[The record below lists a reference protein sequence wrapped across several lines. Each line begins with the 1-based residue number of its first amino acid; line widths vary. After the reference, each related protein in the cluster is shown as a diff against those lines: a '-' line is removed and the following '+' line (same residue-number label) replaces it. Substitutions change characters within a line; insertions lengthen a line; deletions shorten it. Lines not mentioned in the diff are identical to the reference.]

1 MWSSLIGLILITITG
16 DLVTVMGI
24 TWKVNGLYLLD
35 TKIFVEVE
43 KEDDQFFKCT
53 VPISYVTKQFVA
65 LSSAPIAPM
74 NEEHSLVYWA
84 YANLKHVLMHSFSD
98 KSRVKDIRRDIA
110 PCTPATL
117 HAFGIE
123 EGPVTYSVKDEGPFS
138 TATWDIVL
146 GHEWDKVANG
156 TAVVTTL
163 KFKQGKSCRKNF
175 NQMIFVHVTL
185 ASNTNFKTMEN
196 YRLHVKEHC

>member
-35 TKIFVEVE
+35 TKLFVEVE

-84 YANLKHVLMHSFSD
+84 YANLKHILMYSFSD
-98 KSRVKDIRRDIA
+98 KSRVKDIRRDIV
-110 PCTPATL
+110 PCTLQPYMHLALKKDQLPTASRMKVPFLRRHGTL
-117 HAFGIE
+117 YWGM
-123 EGPVTYSVKDEGPFS
+123 
-138 TATWDIVL
+138 
-146 GHEWDKVANG
+146 NG
-156 TAVVTTL
+156 TKWPTEQL
-163 KFKQGKSCRKNF
+163 
-175 NQMIFVHVTL
+175 L
-185 ASNTNFKTMEN
+185 
-196 YRLHVKEHC
+196 

>member
-1 MWSSLIGLILITITG
+1 M
-16 DLVTVMGI
+16 
-24 TWKVNGLYLLD
+24 
-35 TKIFVEVE
+35 
-43 KEDDQFFKCT
+43 
-53 VPISYVTKQFVA
+53 TKQFVA

-156 TAVVTTL
+156 TAVVMTL

-185 ASNTNFKTMEN
+185 ASNTNFKTMKN
-196 YRLHVKEHC
+196 YRKVMKINDT

>member
-53 VPISYVTKQFVA
+53 VPISYVTKQFE
-65 LSSAPIAPM
+65 APSIIPSM
-74 NEEHSLVYWA
+74 PHEEHLQVYWA
-84 YANLKHVLMHSFSD
+84 YSNLKHILMHSFND
-98 KSRVKDIRRDIA
+98 TSRTNYIKKDIA
-110 PCTPATL
+110 PSCYPAIR

-138 TATWDIVL
+138 TATWDTVL

-156 TAVVTTL
+156 TAVVKTL
-163 KFKQGKSCRKNF
+163 KFNQNKRKDNF
-175 NQMIFVHVTL
+175 NTMIVAQVTVT
-185 ASNTNFKTMEN
+185 SNISFKTMQG
-196 YRLHVKEHC
+196 

>member
-16 DLVTVMGI
+16 DLVTIMGK
-24 TWKVNGLYLLD
+24 TWTVTELYVIDNKLL
-35 TKIFVEVE
+35 VEVVNE
-43 KEDDQFFKCT
+43 EDRFFKCT

-65 LSSAPIAPM
+65 LSSAPIAPI

-84 YANLKHVLMHSFSD
+84 YSNLKHVLMHSFSD

-123 EGPVTYSVKDEGPFS
+123 KRSVTYSVKDVGPFS

-156 TAVVTTL
+156 TAVVMTL
-163 KFKQGKSCRKNF
+163 KFKQDKSCTLNF
-175 NQMIFVHVTL
+175 NKMIFVQVTL
-185 ASNTNFKTMEN
+185 ASNTNFKTMEG

>member
-16 DLVTVMGI
+16 DLVTIMGK
-24 TWKVNGLYLLD
+24 TWTVTELYVIDNKL
-35 TKIFVEVE
+35 FVEVVNE
-43 KEDDQFFKCT
+43 EDHFFKCT
-53 VPISYVTKQFVA
+53 APISYVTKQFVA

-84 YANLKHVLMHSFSD
+84 YSNLKHVLMHSFSD
-98 KSRVKDIRRDIA
+98 KSRVKDIKRDIA

-196 YRLHVKEHC
+196 YRSHVKDYC